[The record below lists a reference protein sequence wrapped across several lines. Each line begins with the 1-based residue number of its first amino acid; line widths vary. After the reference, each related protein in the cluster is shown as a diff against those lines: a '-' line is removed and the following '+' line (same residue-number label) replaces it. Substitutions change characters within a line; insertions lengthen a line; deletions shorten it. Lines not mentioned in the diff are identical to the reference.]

1 MIFSDRIWDVMAKGG
16 ARWFTCGL
24 TCSGHPV
31 ACVAGL
37 KNIEIMEREHSLTN
51 AGKVDGHFETR
62 MKELENLPLV
72 GQVRGRKLML
82 CGENVA
88 NKVTKD
94 LLPDGVNE
102 SKRISKVADDLVRE
116 GVRLG

>member
-1 MIFSDRIWDVMAKGG
+1 MAKGG

-51 AGKVDGHFETR
+51 AGKVDGHVNGVLAR
-62 MKELENLPLV
+62 KEGAERHGV
-72 GQVRGRKLML
+72 DRI
-82 CGENVA
+82 
-88 NKVTKD
+88 
-94 LLPDGVNE
+94 LL
-102 SKRISKVADDLVRE
+102 R
-116 GVRLG
+116 